1 MTCPFSEIFSLP
13 ESEHTRPWI
22 YLKGVPSHQLRYVI
36 DFLYA
41 GEVEVPEADLSLFL
55 ATAGELKIRGL
66 TKYAGGVPAL
76 ATRTLDTAD
85 TETED
90 NIVIPSAASGNL
102 HKVNH

>member
-1 MTCPFSEIFSLP
+1 M
-13 ESEHTRPWI
+13 
-22 YLKGVPSHQLRYVI
+22 I

-76 ATRTLDTAD
+76 ATRTLDT
-85 TETED
+85 ETED

-102 HKVNH
+102 HKVNHKN

>member
-1 MTCPFSEIFSLP
+1 M
-13 ESEHTRPWI
+13 
-22 YLKGVPSHQLRYVI
+22 PSHQLRYVI

-66 TKYAGGVPAL
+66 TKYAGGVPGV
-76 ATRTLDTAD
+76 ATRSQDAD
-85 TETED
+85 TEAED

-102 HKVNH
+102 HKVHHHH

>member
-1 MTCPFSEIFSLP
+1 M
-13 ESEHTRPWI
+13 
-22 YLKGVPSHQLRYVI
+22 I

-85 TETED
+85 TEAED

-102 HKVNH
+102 HKELNLANKQSCGFSSVLNL